1 MSTKVGNKT
10 PATPRESFTELLE
23 QLSNNLAAVVR
34 DEIALVVQGVR
45 EQTSAVRGGIFTI
58 IAGAF
63 IIFAA
68 LLSFCA
74 ALIIELTSY
83 MAPVMAALVTGAAL
97 ACFGGII
104 AFIGYK
110 QLKKAILKT

>member
-1 MSTKVGNKT
+1 MSTKVENKNL
-10 PATPRESFTELLE
+10 AMPRESFTELLK
-23 QLSNNLAAVVR
+23 QLSNNLAAVVH

-45 EQTSAVRGGIFTI
+45 EQVSAVFGGVFTI
-58 IAGAF
+58 VAGTF